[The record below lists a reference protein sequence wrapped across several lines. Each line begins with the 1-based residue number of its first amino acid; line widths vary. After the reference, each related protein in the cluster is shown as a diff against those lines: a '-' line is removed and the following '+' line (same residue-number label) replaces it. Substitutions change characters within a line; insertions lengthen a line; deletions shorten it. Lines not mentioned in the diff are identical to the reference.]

1 MALNTMAHWDQASL
15 LGFLLQYPA
24 KLKTGV
30 SPTYFIRAVARSPIL
45 RHSYHAPVPSYWAP
59 PICNCVKAGCHNENI
74 ALRIK
79 F

>member
-1 MALNTMAHWDQASL
+1 MAHWDQESL
-15 LGFLLQYPA
+15 LGFLPQYPA

-30 SPTYFIRAVARSPIL
+30 SPTHFIRAVARSPIL

-59 PICNCVKAGCHNENI
+59 LICNSVKVGCHSENI
-74 ALRIK
+74 VVRIK